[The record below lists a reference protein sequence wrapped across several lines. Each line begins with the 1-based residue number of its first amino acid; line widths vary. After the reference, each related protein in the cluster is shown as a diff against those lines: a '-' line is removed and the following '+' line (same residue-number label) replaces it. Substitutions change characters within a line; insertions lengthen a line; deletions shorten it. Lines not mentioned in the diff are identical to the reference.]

1 MEARTASAEGMAR
14 MTDPE
19 FPRAPKDNEER
30 EACINVEYRGYA
42 QVCGNNG
49 LWRMRCSRTPGHTG
63 DHVAAGGNGWSR
75 YGGSVFARWPQSIVP
90 IGRDVEAGPVETL
103 DRIRSELVS
112 ARAEVTKLHAALE
125 FPRAADTLRAWTAW
139 SLLTD
144 SERAAFV
151 AWLDEQRGE

>member
-1 MEARTASAEGMAR
+1 MAR
-14 MTDPE
+14 MTDPK
-19 FPRAPKDNEER
+19 FTRAPKDNEER

-42 QVCGNNG
+42 EVCGNNG

-75 YGGSVFARWPQSIVP
+75 YGGSVFARWPQSTASP
-90 IGRDVEAGPVETL
+90 APVALFDYERAWERLGKSL
-103 DRIRSELVS
+103 DD
-112 ARAEVTKLHAALE
+112 
-125 FPRAADTLRAWTAW
+125 AADTLRAWTAW

-151 AWLDEQRGE
+151 AWLDEQRGKA